1 MGEFRKGDHKRVGA
15 EAKGDPGGREC
26 LEPSTRGR
34 RKNESG
40 GGVAYGPWDEL
51 GLRDA
56 GLEVP
61 KSHISVQSSGI
72 WGAL

>member
-1 MGEFRKGDHKRVGA
+1 MNLEKVTIRGWELRPKVTLEVENVWSQAPEGA
-15 EAKGDPGGREC
+15 GRM
-26 LEPSTRGR
+26 RA
-34 RKNESG
+34 G